1 MRNKK
6 ILIYKFNKYSILFL
20 LKFQT
25 VNNNRLK
32 KQAIIFAGGK
42 GMRLRPF
49 THVIPK
55 PLLPVG
61 KFSSLEIILKQLK
74 KYKFNEVF
82 LCVNY
87 RADLI
92 KSFFGNG
99 EKIGIKI
106 NYIIEKNPRGT
117 IGGLN
122 LIKNLTN
129 RFLVINGDIISNIN
143 LNNLLKNH
151 NKHKSILT
159 TVIKKI
165 NIRSKYG
172 VIYKEK
178 KKLIFKE
185 KPLFSSNILTGIYVM
200 EKDILKLIPKNIP
213 FGIDMLLKKL
223 IIKNID
229 INMYLFDGFW
239 SDIGT
244 EEDYFKINK
253 LFNSKKSGFV
263 F

>member
-1 MRNKK
+1 M
-6 ILIYKFNKYSILFL
+6 
-20 LKFQT
+20 
-25 VNNNRLK
+25 NNIKLK
-32 KQAIIFAGGK
+32 KQAVIFAGGK

-49 THVIPK
+49 TNVIPK

-92 KSFFGNG
+92 KSFFGKG
-99 EKIGIKI
+99 EKLGIKI

-117 IGGLN
+117 IGGLK
-122 LIKNLTN
+122 LIKNLSK
-129 RFLVINGDIISNIN
+129 RFLVINGDIISDIN
-143 LNNLLKNH
+143 LNNLIKNH
-151 NKHKSILT
+151 NKNKLILT

-172 VIYKEK
+172 VIFKDK
-178 KKLIFKE
+178 KKMVFKE
-185 KPLFSSNILTGIYVM
+185 KPIFSSDILTGIYVM
-200 EKDILKLIPKNIP
+200 EKEILNSIPKNKS

-223 IIKNID
+223 ILKKID
-229 INMYLFDGFW
+229 INMYNFNGFW
-239 SDIGT
+239 SDIGN

-253 LFNSKKSGFV
+253 LFNNKKNGFS